1 MRDLTP
7 MNATPLKGGDLSR
20 WGLLWRRIRD
30 PRSKS
35 DERERIG
42 KQNAE
47 LLGALQECP
56 DSIIA
61 TDAKGRVTMF
71 NAGAEELF
79 GYRPSEVIGL
89 SAARFYPT
97 LEVAKGIMMAL
108 REEPSGR
115 LRNMEVTVRRKD
127 GLDIPALISL
137 TLIRNDRGEHTGT
150 VGFVKDLIC
159 QKQAERKRQ
168 QELEY
173 LERKLSEIMEVSEA
187 MALGDFTREAH
198 VERDD
203 VIGKLASSF
212 NQTAR
217 SLGELV
223 ARIQGTAERIVRAT
237 SLQAEGAAG
246 EERVMAAAVASM
258 NGISLASTRIAEIT
272 AVIDRIAH
280 QTNLLALNAAIEAA
294 RAGEQGRGFAVVAS
308 EVRKLAERSAA
319 AAKEI
324 RELIQDSVQKVH
336 NGCELVDM
344 ASRLVGEQAD
354 ELGRV
359 VGRFHVAAKGR

>member
-1 MRDLTP
+1 M
-7 MNATPLKGGDLSR
+7 
-20 WGLLWRRIRD
+20 LWRRVRA
-30 PRSKS
+30 PRSNG
-35 DERERIG
+35 DEEERIG

-47 LLGALQECP
+47 LLGALQKCP

-61 TDAKGRVTMF
+61 TDAKGLVTMF

-79 GYRPSEVIGL
+79 GYRPSEVVGF

-97 LEVAKGIMMAL
+97 REVAKGIMMAL
-108 REEPSGR
+108 REAPGGR
-115 LRNMEVTVRRKD
+115 LRNIEVTVRRKD

-137 TLIRNDRGEHTGT
+137 TLIRNDRGEQAGT
-150 VGFVKDLIC
+150 VGFVKDLIS
-159 QKQAERKRQ
+159 QKQAERKQQ

-187 MALGDFTREAH
+187 MALGDFTREVR

-203 VIGKLASSF
+203 VIGKLAASF

-223 ARIQGTAERIVRAT
+223 AQIQRTAERIVRAT
-237 SLQAEGAAG
+237 SLQAEGAGG

-258 NGISLASTRIAEIT
+258 NGISRASTQITEIT

-294 RAGEQGRGFAVVAS
+294 RAGEQGRGFAVVAL
-308 EVRKLAERSAA
+308 EVRKLAERSAE

-336 NGCELVDM
+336 DGCEHVDL

-354 ELGRV
+354 ELGRI
-359 VGRFHVAAKGR
+359 VGRFQVAGKGG